1 MAAAATPTAPPARTA
16 ADQAVSSSAGA
27 LQRNRGEDSRNRGG
41 HETRA
46 PLASRHPND
55 DRPPARTHHRR
66 PAEPVGGCLA
76 MALRDRSANRT
87 GGSPCTRNHLS
98 GVLPTTAVGAV
109 ITLAI
114 LGLPLTRQFVLN
126 RAWCIITAH
135 RVRVGCAE
143 AMIYSSRGKIPI
155 ILWTAHQPFGERI
168 LLWCRAGTS
177 IGDFVTSRAMLT
189 SACWAQD
196 IAVLPDLR
204 HPHLVTLDVI
214 RRPPYNVTSEPEGSR
229 TTDPPD
235 WSAWP
240 GDEEA

>member
-1 MAAAATPTAPPARTA
+1 MKLVPHWHRDTRMTTDLRRALIIVARPNLLVAAWRWRYEIALLTGLAAVLALGI
-16 ADQAVSSSAGA
+16 VS
-27 LQRNRGEDSRNRGG
+27 
-41 HETRA
+41 
-46 PLASRHPND
+46 
-55 DRPPARTHHRR
+55 
-66 PAEPVGGCLA
+66 V
-76 MALRDRSANRT
+76 
-87 GGSPCTRNHLS
+87 
-98 GVLPTTAVGAV
+98 GVLPTTAIGAV

-155 ILWTAHQPFGERI
+155 ILWTTHQPFGERI

-214 RRPPYNVTSEPEGSR
+214 RRPPYKVTSEPEGSH

>member
-1 MAAAATPTAPPARTA
+1 MKLVPHWHRDTRMTTDLRRALTTVAPPTLLVAIWRWRNEIALLAGLA
-16 ADQAVSSSAGA
+16 AI
-27 LQRNRGEDSRNRGG
+27 L
-41 HETRA
+41 T
-46 PLASRHPND
+46 
-55 DRPPARTHHRR
+55 
-66 PAEPVGGCLA
+66 VGII
-76 MALRDRSANRT
+76 SV
-87 GGSPCTRNHLS
+87 
-98 GVLPTTAVGAV
+98 GVLPTIAVVTV
-109 ITLAI
+109 ITLVVLIWPPA
-114 LGLPLTRQFVLN
+114 RQLALD

-155 ILWTAHQPFGERI
+155 IFWTAHQPFGERV

-177 IGDFVTSRAMLT
+177 IHDFVTHRAILT

-196 IAVLPDLR
+196 VAVLPDLQ

-214 RRPPYNVTSEPEGSR
+214 RRPPYNVTSGPEGSR

-240 GDEEA
+240 GGEDT

>member
-1 MAAAATPTAPPARTA
+1 
-16 ADQAVSSSAGA
+16 
-27 LQRNRGEDSRNRGG
+27 
-41 HETRA
+41 
-46 PLASRHPND
+46 
-55 DRPPARTHHRR
+55 
-66 PAEPVGGCLA
+66 
-76 MALRDRSANRT
+76 
-87 GGSPCTRNHLS
+87 
-98 GVLPTTAVGAV
+98 LPTTAVATV

-114 LGLPLTRQFVLN
+114 LGLPPTRQFVLN

-214 RRPPYNVTSEPEGSR
+214 RRPPYKVTSEPEGSH

>member
-1 MAAAATPTAPPARTA
+1 MKLVPHWHRDTRMTTDLRRALVIVARPNLLVAAWRWRYEIALLTGLAA
-16 ADQAVSSSAGA
+16 VLA
-27 LQRNRGEDSRNRGG
+27 LGIIS
-41 HETRA
+41 
-46 PLASRHPND
+46 
-55 DRPPARTHHRR
+55 
-66 PAEPVGGCLA
+66 V
-76 MALRDRSANRT
+76 
-87 GGSPCTRNHLS
+87 
-98 GVLPTTAVGAV
+98 GVLPTTAVATV

-114 LGLPLTRQFVLN
+114 LGLPPTRQFVLN

-214 RRPPYNVTSEPEGSR
+214 RRPPYKVTSEPEGSH